1 MMMKVKTKI
10 NYKAIIICHYFFAFI
25 IIYLFNTTFSH
36 SKIEISI
43 NDGISEALPIAIS
56 EFNGDNLDSIEFGA
70 KIKEVLVND
79 LENSGLFRVI
89 DNEAFLEMPAFN
101 KTPVF
106 TNWRTINANMLLVV
120 KVNLD
125 RENNFVNVSYKLYD
139 TFKEKE
145 VENGEYKIVTDGW
158 RRIAHKIAN
167 SVYKKFLGVEGYF
180 DSRIIFISEKG
191 DERNRIK
198 RLAIMDQDGANFK
211 FLTNGDELTLSP
223 RFDPKSQR
231 IAFMSYKNRKQ
242 PPKVY
247 VLDLETGEQDLVGDM
262 SGMTFAPYF
271 APDNNHIIMSLAKK
285 GTTNIYEI
293 DLNSRIKK
301 ELTSSSGGIDTSP
314 SYSPDGNNILFN
326 SDRAGAR
333 SQIYT
338 MDRSGSNIN
347 RVSKGEGSYRTPT
360 WSPDGKWI
368 AFTKILSGNFYI
380 GIMKPDGS
388 DERLL
393 TSSWLEEGPSWA
405 PNSRTIIFS
414 RQKRTGENKLYAID
428 IDGNNERLFYSPT
441 NGSQPSWS
449 AHLN

>member
-1 MMMKVKTKI
+1 MKVKTKN
-10 NYKAIIICHYFFAFI
+10 NYKVIIICHYFFAFI
-25 IIYLFNTTFSH
+25 IISLSNITFSH
-36 SKIEISI
+36 SKIEINI
-43 NDGISEALPIAIS
+43 NDGISEALPVAIS

-70 KIKEVLVND
+70 KINEVLVND

-89 DNEAFLEMPAFN
+89 DNEAFLELPAFI

-106 TNWRTINANMLLVV
+106 ANWRTINANMLLVA
-120 KVNLD
+120 KVHLD

-145 VENGEYKIVTDGW
+145 VENGEYKIVIDGW

-167 SVYKKFLGVEGYF
+167 SIYKKFLGVEGYF

-191 DERNRIK
+191 DEKNRIK

-211 FLTNGDELTLSP
+211 FLTDGDILTLSP

-231 IAFMSYKNRKQ
+231 IAFMSYKNRKR

-247 VLDLETGEQDLVGDM
+247 VLDLETGEQDLIGDM

-271 APDNNHIIMSLAKK
+271 SPDNNHIIMSLAKK

-314 SYSPDGNNILFN
+314 SYSPDGNSILFN
-326 SDRAGAR
+326 SDRAGVR

-338 MDRSGSNIN
+338 MDRNGSNIK
-347 RVSKGEGSYRTPT
+347 RISKEEGSYRTPT

-441 NGSQPSWS
+441 DGSQPSWS

>member
-1 MMMKVKTKI
+1 M
-10 NYKAIIICHYFFAFI
+10 
-25 IIYLFNTTFSH
+25 
-36 SKIEISI
+36 
-43 NDGISEALPIAIS
+43 
-56 EFNGDNLDSIEFGA
+56 
-70 KIKEVLVND
+70 ND

-89 DNEAFLEMPAFN
+89 DNEAFLEMPAFI
-101 KTPVF
+101 KTPIF
-106 TNWRTINANMLLVV
+106 TNWRTINANMLLVT

-145 VENGEYKIVTDGW
+145 VENGEYKIVIDGW

-167 SVYKKFLGVEGYF
+167 SIYKKFLGVEGYF

-211 FLTNGDELTLSP
+211 FLTNGNELTLSP

-231 IAFMSYKNRKQ
+231 ITFMSYKNRKQ
-242 PPKVY
+242 PAKVY

-271 APDNNHIIMSLAKK
+271 APDNNHIIMSLAKR

-314 SYSPDGNNILFN
+314 SYSPDGNSILFN

-338 MDRSGSNIN
+338 MDRNGSNIK
-347 RVSKGEGSYRTPT
+347 RVSNGEGSYRTPT

-368 AFTKILSGNFYI
+368 AFTKILAGNFYI

-388 DERLL
+388 NERLL